1 MTAYTRNALRV
12 ILVALLAG
20 VWGAYWLW
28 RTDWIRSQP
37 KAQRISCINN
47 LKQIGLAF
55 RIWSGDNYD
64 QYPFNLST
72 NAGGTLEL
80 CAREAD
86 GFDGNGWLHLLVLS
100 NELNTPK
107 VLVCPQDRRRKAATN
122 FTSLRAEYVTYRLR
136 SCADVNETN
145 AQAVLAVCPVE
156 GNTVFCDGTVVEG
169 KTLRGK
175 R

>member
-1 MTAYTRNALRV
+1 LAVA
-12 ILVALLAG
+12 ALLVG
-20 VWGAYWLW
+20 LWGAYWLW
-28 RTDWIRSQP
+28 REARP
-37 KAQRISCINN
+37 LYKAKAQRINCVNI

-55 RIWSGDNYD
+55 RIWAGDDSD

-72 NAGGTLEL
+72 NAGGTLEF

-86 GFDGNGWLHLLVLS
+86 GFDWNGWLHLLVLS

-122 FTSLRAEYVTYRLR
+122 FNSLRAEHVTYRLR
-136 SCADVNETN
+136 SGAEVNETN
-145 AQAVLAVCPVE
+145 AQAVLAVCPIE

-169 KTLRGK
+169 ETLRGK